1 MAYQDIT
8 IKPLDPI
15 RHTRSWHL
23 VIAHMYVD
31 ERSAHTLL
39 LFFKQELQ
47 QLVTPISILLCMY
60 VLSSSSGFFFKKK
73 EEEEEEE
80 RNCFLCVKRN

>member
-60 VLSSSSGFFFKKK
+60 VLSSSSGFFFKKRRRRRK
-73 EEEEEEE
+73 KLFSV
-80 RNCFLCVKRN
+80 C